1 MSLCLLGASHS
12 SSSMIV
18 SLSSVEM
25 SCKRSNALQ
34 RPVLLSVSSI
44 TIIFTMKD
52 SFAIASALAAVFVIP
67 TKACKPHGGLAYASK
82 RGMSE
87 ADICAESFSDI
98 GYYAPYTCTKGAK
111 GACCSID
118 ADVEVDLST
127 WGQGTCTKMT
137 DEAAVSSTSAASNTT
152 VSVASTG
159 TTTTS
164 SPHTC
169 KPHGGVGYASNR
181 GMTASAVC
189 TESFNYL
196 GFTVPYTCEKGANY
210 ACCSSTTADSVD
222 LSMMGQGEC
231 FKMTVLSSST
241 GESGS
246 PSGAPTNWS
255 LSVSAWSW
263 SEWPL

>member
-1 MSLCLLGASHS
+1 
-12 SSSMIV
+12 
-18 SLSSVEM
+18 
-25 SCKRSNALQ
+25 
-34 RPVLLSVSSI
+34 
-44 TIIFTMKD
+44 MKY
-52 SFAIASALAAVFVIP
+52 SFAIATALAAAFVIP

-87 ADICAESFSDI
+87 ADICAESFSDL
-98 GYYAPYTCTKGAK
+98 GYYSPYTCTNGAK

-118 ADVEVDLST
+118 ADLEVDLSK

-137 DEAAVSSTSAASNTT
+137 DAAAVSTTSAVTGDSNTT

-159 TTTTS
+159 TTTTTS
-164 SPHTC
+164 SPYTC

-222 LSMMGQGEC
+222 LSNMGQGEC
-231 FKMTVLSSST
+231 FKMTVSSAST

-246 PSGAPTNWS
+246 PSGAPTNMVTIGLVMVGMATVIS
-255 LSVSAWSW
+255 IL
-263 SEWPL
+263 

>member
-1 MSLCLLGASHS
+1 
-12 SSSMIV
+12 
-18 SLSSVEM
+18 
-25 SCKRSNALQ
+25 
-34 RPVLLSVSSI
+34 
-44 TIIFTMKD
+44 MKD